1 MIRSGVGGIS
11 VEHFLLSE
19 RLVGVLRDAG
29 LSVNAGTV
37 NHPEVLMRVLEFA
50 PDAIGTDRP
59 HELRAAAE
67 TVTGLA
73 LSSR

>member
-1 MIRSGVGGIS
+1 
-11 VEHFLLSE
+11 
-19 RLVGVLRDAG
+19 
-29 LSVNAGTV
+29 
-37 NHPEVLMRVLEFA
+37 VLEFA

-67 TVTGLA
+67 TVDALA

>member
-1 MIRSGVGGIS
+1 MNGIS
-11 VEHFLLSE
+11 VEHFLFSE

-29 LSVNAGTV
+29 LSVDVGTV
-37 NHPEVLMRVLEFA
+37 NHPELLSRVLAFA

-67 TVTGLA
+67 TVTALA
-73 LSSR
+73 LQS